1 MKKTDIAMIILIAG
15 VSILVAYLVANSLPF
30 FKDAN
35 KPVSVKVAEK
45 ITPDFGEI
53 DTTIF
58 NKDAINPTV
67 EVIIGTGE
75 LNGSG
80 LVDAPDAT
88 GPSQIDENQ

>member
-15 VSILVAYLVANSLPF
+15 VSVLMTYFIANSFAL

-45 ITPDFGEI
+45 ITPDFDKV

-67 EVIIGTGE
+67 EVIIGGNSTAAAQS
-75 LNGSG
+75 NGSG
-80 LVDAPDAT
+80 VQS
-88 GPSQIDENQ
+88 SQANENQ